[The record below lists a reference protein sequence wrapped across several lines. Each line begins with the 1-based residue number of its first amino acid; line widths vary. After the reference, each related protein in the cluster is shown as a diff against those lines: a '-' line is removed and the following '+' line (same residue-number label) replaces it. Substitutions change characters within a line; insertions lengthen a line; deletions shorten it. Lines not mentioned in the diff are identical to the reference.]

1 MKQVLLRSVAAF
13 VLLTLCGLL
22 AFGQGTSVSG
32 SISGA
37 VADPTGAVVAGAS
50 VTVKNNATLV
60 EYTAET
66 SDNGT
71 FSVQGLGT
79 GLYTVTISAQGF
91 KQTVVA
97 EVKVDVGKPT
107 SINVALELGQVTE
120 TVTVAAGSAELLQ
133 TQSAN
138 VANTITGKQITDLP
152 YASRNALDV
161 VLFLPGTATVGRPR
175 QSSVNGLPKGALN
188 ITLDGVQIQ
197 DPLLKNSDGFFT
209 YIQPKT
215 DAIEE
220 VTLSSATPGSE
231 SAGGGAIQI
240 KFATR
245 QGSPEFHGSAYIY
258 HRNSFFNANYWF
270 NNRDLKEDPVDHKA
284 PRNRVLLTQPGMRI
298 GGPIR
303 IPGLIKN
310 KETAFFFVNY
320 EEFRLPESTT
330 RQRTILAPEALNGTF
345 QYDRTTSAVQPVAGS
360 CVPHP
365 TIATQQRC
373 SIPLLTLAGAAGF
386 PSTQDPTVSSL
397 LAAIQSST
405 SGGGVTALTDPNL
418 KQFSFI
424 NLGGQ
429 KRRFPTVNLTWNV
442 TKNHQLTNVWNYQQF
457 TSKVDFLNN
466 ADPRFPGFPNF
477 GSQASNRFSNSTAL
491 VSKLT
496 STISNEARFALV
508 GGTTVFFPETSPG
521 QFANQAGFNLNIAAA
536 GITSATAVNGP
547 QRRNGPVQ
555 TFTDNLNW
563 GHGNHSL
570 TFGGSFS
577 RTNLFVKFL
586 PGNLVRT
593 VTFGIDNTSAIPDP
607 AAAIFAGTVGAANFP
622 GANATQ
628 LANARGIYATLIGR
642 VTAVSGQAVA
652 DENLTYTLQ
661 GNLVERAGQKT
672 TGVYAQ
678 DQWRFRPNIT
688 INYGLRYELQ
698 GPYYA
703 KNNAYTVPLS
713 FNNIFGCSGPN
724 NYFHPDGCTNPI
736 TQLTRL
742 APGSKAYST
751 DKNNF
756 APNLGIAYS
765 PDFRGGLLH
774 RLFGNS
780 GQSVLRAGFSVA
792 YNQDGTN
799 VGSTGLDINPG
810 QSFAVNRNTANVTTA
825 NPNCGTCLT
834 VGTLLR
840 SGLPGAVITP
850 PTFPFTPGTSDQVA
864 AFSPNLK
871 VGYVMSWSGGYQRE
885 IAKDTV
891 LEARYVGNRAHKL
904 TRLFFI
910 NEVNTI
916 ENGFINEFRLAQANL
931 LANNAFTVVVNG
943 VATRPRAGSF
953 AYFGT
958 GSGTSPLPT
967 FLAYFRGCVPNATGA
982 CTFDPNNAAQYTSG
996 NFATTAITNNLVTVA
1011 ASPTGVAGSLS
1022 GSAGLRANALSVG
1035 LPRNFFVV
1043 NPDVPNGAFIIDNSA
1058 QSTYDA
1064 LQIEV
1069 RRRMSRGLLLQA
1081 SYTFSKA
1088 ITDAAASSSIAQS
1101 NYVSLRNPRLNR
1113 TLAPF
1118 DIRQSLKADFIYE
1131 LPIGTGKMLFGD
1143 VGHKLNW
1150 LVGGWGVNGT
1160 FRSQTGSPFNLGNV
1174 QLVNMTVKQ
1183 LQHMVEIRKTGTAV
1197 FFLPQNV
1204 IDNTIRAFSVGS
1216 TTTNGYAGTTGTAG
1230 AAPDLSQP
1238 FIAPAG
1244 FGNCQARFVGECGL
1258 SNVILYGPRFNRI
1271 DLSVAKKMTFSENK
1285 NLEFRVEA
1293 LNAINN
1299 INFKVGSF
1307 ANDVT
1312 SLAGT
1317 YSSPTFGQTTVA
1329 YQDTSTTTDP
1339 GGRLIQFVLRFN
1351 F

>member
-32 SISGA
+32 SITGA

-71 FSVQGLGT
+71 FSVPGLGT

-91 KQTVVA
+91 KQTVVS

-120 TVTVAAGSAELLQ
+120 TVTITAGSAELLQ

-138 VANTITGKQITDLP
+138 VASTITGKQITDLP

-197 DPLLKNSDGFFT
+197 DPLLKNNDGFFT

-258 HRNSFFNANYWF
+258 HRNSFFNSNYWF

-284 PRNRVLLTQPGMRI
+284 PRNRVLLTQPGIRV

-330 RQRTILAPEALNGTF
+330 RQRTILAPEALNGLF
-345 QYDRTTSAVQPVAGS
+345 QYIPAGTGILRS
-360 CVPHP
+360 VN
-365 TIATQQRC
+365 
-373 SIPLLTLAGAAGF
+373 LLTLAATSDCDPTTAGVQAC
-386 PSTQDPTVSSL
+386 PSTVDSTVGGL

-405 SGGGVTALTDPNL
+405 SGGGVTALADPNL

-429 KRRFPTVNLTWNV
+429 KRKFPTVNLTWNV
-442 TKNHQLTNVWNYQQF
+442 TKNHQITNVWNYQQF
-457 TSKVDFLNN
+457 RSKVDFLNN

-521 QFANQAGFNLNIAAA
+521 QFANQAGFNLNIGAA
-536 GITSATAVNGP
+536 GITTATAVNGP

-593 VTFGIDNTSAIPDP
+593 VTFGIDNTSSISDP
-607 AAAIFAGTVGAANFP
+607 AATFFNTTNFP
-622 GANATQ
+622 GASTTQ

-642 VTAVSGQAVA
+642 VTAVSGFAVA
-652 DENLTYTLQ
+652 DEKLNYTLQ
-661 GNLVERAGQKT
+661 GNLTERAGQKT

-713 FNNIFGCSGPN
+713 YSNIFGCSGLN
-724 NYFHPDGCTNPI
+724 NYFHPDACSNPI
-736 TQLTRL
+736 TQFQRL
-742 APGSKAYST
+742 APGSKAYAT

-799 VGSTGLDINPG
+799 VGSTGLDTNPG
-810 QSFAVNRNTANVTTA
+810 QSFNVARSTGNNTTA
-825 NPNCGTCLT
+825 NLSSCSTCLPI
-834 VGTLLR
+834 GTLLR
-840 SGLPGAVITP
+840 SGLPGASITAP
-850 PTFPFTPGTSDQVA
+850 AFPFTPGTADQA
-864 AFSPNLK
+864 IAFSPNLK

-885 IAKDTV
+885 VAKDTV
-891 LEARYVGNRAHKL
+891 VEARYVGNRAHKL

-916 ENGFINEFRLAQANL
+916 ENGFANEFRLAQQNL
-931 LANNAFTVVVNG
+931 IANNAAGGT
-943 VATRPRAGSF
+943 RAGSF
-953 AYFGT
+953 AYFGVGT
-958 GSGTSPLPT
+958 GTSPLPI
-967 FLAYFRGCVPNATGA
+967 FLAYLNAQPAANAG
-982 CTFDPNNAAQYTSG
+982 NAALYTSA
-996 NFATTAITNNLVTVA
+996 NFKSTAITPNLVAVA

-1022 GSAGLRANALSVG
+1022 GSAGLRANAIAAG
-1035 LPRNFFVV
+1035 LARNFFVV
-1043 NPDVPNGAFIIDNSA
+1043 NPDVPGGAFIIDNSA

-1064 LQIEV
+1064 LQFEV
-1069 RRRMSRGLLLQA
+1069 RRRMSKGLLLQA

-1088 ITDAAASSSIAQS
+1088 LTDAAASSSIAQS

-1131 LPIGTGKMLFGD
+1131 LPIGTGQMLFGD
-1143 VGHKLNW
+1143 VGHKMNW

-1174 QLVNMTVKQ
+1174 QLVNMTTKQ

-1204 IDNTIRAFSVGS
+1204 IDNTIRAFSTSGTS
-1216 TTTNGYAGTTGTAG
+1216 ANGYAGTP
-1230 AAPDLSQP
+1230 PDLSQP

-1271 DLSVAKKMTFSENK
+1271 DLSIAKKMTFSENK

-1317 YSSPTFGQTTVA
+1317 YASPTFGQTTVA